1 VNKNKCCFL
10 FIPAVLGSFLLIPG
24 QANGTPERQS
34 AARIAELDK
43 QIEEQKAVKSTV
55 MQKIRQIMADSG
67 AAISAA
73 DNNIAALMQTMRT
86 ISGTVSQSKNSLTVL
101 RQSMES
107 FKSIAVEK
115 ETGLKAAC
123 FRLHS
128 SIASF
133 DNDVAAQKQILLA
146 AKKNYERVQSD
157 SIALGKRIGRE
168 MALLRDSLASIEKA
182 LAGARLQVGNFSAM
196 NTSADTLIEGA
207 ALTKLREQQDL
218 LTRKRDDLS
227 SFFKDQET
235 LHRSELDAAHEPVGK
250 AFNEQKNAQAGYDAV
265 AAQQQKARDDSAS
278 IAKDIG
284 EQRAKAMLSADMKQ
298 EEITVKN
305 GQHEKLL
312 AQLKAAQVDSASVAN
327 YKREQQISF
336 QKMLLEQRRLI
347 LVADKKIKD
356 LEEKRAAFLKNSGGK

>member
-1 VNKNKCCFL
+1 
-10 FIPAVLGSFLLIPG
+10 
-24 QANGTPERQS
+24 
-34 AARIAELDK
+34 
-43 QIEEQKAVKSTV
+43 
-55 MQKIRQIMADSG
+55 
-67 AAISAA
+67 
-73 DNNIAALMQTMRT
+73 
-86 ISGTVSQSKNSLTVL
+86 
-101 RQSMES
+101 MES
-107 FKSIAVEK
+107 FKSIVVEK

-168 MALLRDSLASIEKA
+168 MALLRDSLVSIEKA
-182 LAGARLQVGNFSAM
+182 LAGARLQVDNFSAM
-196 NTSADTLIEGA
+196 NTSADTLIEGP

-227 SFFKDQET
+227 SFFKDQEA
-235 LHRSELDAAHEPVGK
+235 LRRSELDAAHEPVGK
-250 AFNEQKNAQAGYDAV
+250 AFNEQKNAQADYDAV

-278 IAKDIG
+278 IAKDIS

-312 AQLKAAQVDSASVAN
+312 AQLKTAQVDNASAAN

-347 LVADKKIKD
+347 LVADKKIKE
-356 LEEKRAAFLKNSGGK
+356 LEEKRAAFQKNSGGK